1 MPFHMKK
8 MYFLGGQKI
17 YIWQIILCKNVRAK
31 EEIGVVEGTTL
42 FIVFAYYNQDLY
54 GKSYAEFCWL
64 TQFSQYSMN
73 YIY

>member
-1 MPFHMKK
+1 MKI
-8 MYFLGGQKI
+8 MYIFLGKKIYI

-64 TQFSQYSMN
+64 TQFSQYSMK
-73 YIY
+73 YI

>member
-1 MPFHMKK
+1 MKI
-8 MYFLGGQKI
+8 MYIFLGKKNI

-64 TQFSQYSMN
+64 TQFSQY
-73 YIY
+73 IV

>member
-1 MPFHMKK
+1 MPFHMKI
-8 MYFLGGQKI
+8 MYFFGGQKI

-64 TQFSQYSMN
+64 TQFSQ
-73 YIY
+73 